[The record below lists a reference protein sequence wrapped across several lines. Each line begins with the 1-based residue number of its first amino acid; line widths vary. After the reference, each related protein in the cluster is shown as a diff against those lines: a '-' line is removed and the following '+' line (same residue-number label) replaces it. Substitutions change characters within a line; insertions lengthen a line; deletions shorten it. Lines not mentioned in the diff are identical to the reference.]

1 MMQIR
6 LYKARK
12 QLRLTQKQVA
22 DILGIGQNAYSMIE
36 TGKISLTTKNRSIL
50 AEKLYINPTYLME
63 GRGEMM
69 LSSEQVASVG
79 APQSTTCNHE
89 RKQVPYYSKPV
100 TGSVVISFDDM
111 ARDEPEYY
119 IDLAPFNDCT
129 FYRPIFGESMVP
141 RYNPGDILACK
152 KIHNKKFIQYG
163 ESYLCVI
170 AVDGDFYE
178 TVKILRKNIL
188 DPSTAILKPYNEAF
202 DETTIPIDN
211 IRELYVIKGKIE
223 RNI

>member
-1 MMQIR
+1 MQVR

-36 TGKISLTTKNRSIL
+36 TGKISLTAKNRSIL
-50 AEKLYINPTYLME
+50 AEKLYINPTYLTE

-69 LSSEQVASVG
+69 LSSEQAS
-79 APQSTTCNHE
+79 STGTPNNTACNCD

-129 FYRPIFGESMVP
+129 FYRPIFGESMSP
-141 RYNPGDILACK
+141 RYNPGDIVACK
-152 KIHNKKFIQYG
+152 KIHSKNLIQYG

-170 AVDGDFYE
+170 VIDGDFYE
-178 TVKILRKNIL
+178 TVKVLRKNTS
-188 DPSTAILKPYNEAF
+188 DPSSVILKPFNEAF
-202 DETTIPIDN
+202 DETIIPVDS
-211 IRELYVIKGKIE
+211 IRELYIIKGKIE